1 MTLLYPNLCN
11 NEVCYKVTAQYSSK
25 KSISIKNLVNTK
37 IWIICFRKILTS
49 DTMFC

>member
-25 KSISIKNLVNTK
+25 NKYKYKT
-37 IWIICFRKILTS
+37 
-49 DTMFC
+49 